1 MVGYIGGSVDVLS
14 AVDISGDGML
24 ITPGRG
30 RIGRPG
36 KGEIFGKAGDE
47 VGIMGTVM
55 MYTLLLTSQTP
66 AGASRLSAIC
76 KRSNEAA
83 GSDQRPAIS
92 CLRCARQGSYT
103 TGLQPDSGVS
113 SRQGICKKV

>member
-55 MYTLLLTSQTP
+55 MYTLLLTSQTDHCVNIWSRTRLLLVT
-66 AGASRLSAIC
+66 GAEDRVNRTL
-76 KRSNEAA
+76 
-83 GSDQRPAIS
+83 
-92 CLRCARQGSYT
+92 T
-103 TGLQPDSGVS
+103 TCWSFKAQCYL
-113 SRQGICKKV
+113 